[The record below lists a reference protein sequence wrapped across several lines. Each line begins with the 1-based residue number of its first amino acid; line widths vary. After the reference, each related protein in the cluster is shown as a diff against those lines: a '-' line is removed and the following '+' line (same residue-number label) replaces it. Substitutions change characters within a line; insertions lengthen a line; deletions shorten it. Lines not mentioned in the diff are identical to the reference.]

1 MQFIVHTYLHE
12 YPLLLLVYEGK
23 EWHIYVDGSNS
34 FAEKKFLIQSCY
46 PFLISSYGL

>member
-34 FAEKKFLIQSCY
+34 FAEKKINSIMLSIF
-46 PFLISSYGL
+46 ISSYEL